1 MKKLFFLLLSVSV
14 LIGACQ
20 QKGSVISGTVKNASN
35 LEGMFEE
42 VMLSQVLAISKVNF
56 DGNGNFKIE
65 LPDGAKAGI
74 YRLRIGQKQINL
86 IFNGSEKNVTIDTDL
101 ASLRGVEYTVK
112 GSEDTEMYLN
122 TFNDFINKKKT
133 PTDLKTIIENA
144 KNPLLSM
151 ILALQFQEFAAPEY
165 LDMQKKVAEKVASVY
180 PNSPYAK
187 DYAQVLTTLQNQS
200 AMTQAGAST
209 IAVGQPAPD
218 IALPNPNGKVLKL
231 SDLKGKV
238 VLLDFWASWCG
249 PCRRANPSVVA
260 AYNRFKSK
268 GFVVF
273 NVSLDKDRQKWVDA
287 IEQDGLNW
295 EYHVSDLKFWQSQA
309 AALYN
314 VQAIPQQ
321 FLIGK
326 DGKIAAVSEAGASI
340 EKELE
345 KLLN

>member
-1 MKKLFFLLLSVSV
+1 MKKIFFLLLSVSV
-14 LIGACQ
+14 FMAACQ
-20 QKGSVISGTVKNASN
+20 QKGTVISGTVKNASG

-56 DGNGNFKIE
+56 DGSGNFKIQ

-74 YRLRIGQKQINL
+74 YRIRIGQKQINL
-86 IFNGSEKNVTIDTDL
+86 IFNGKEKNVTVETDL
-101 ASLRGVEYTVK
+101 ATLKGVEYTVK
-112 GSEDTEMYLN
+112 GSEDTELYLA
-122 TFNDFINKKKT
+122 TFNDFINKKKA
-133 PTDLKTIIENA
+133 PADLKKVIEEA

-151 ILALQFQEFAAPEY
+151 LLALQFQEFAAPEY
-165 LDMQKKVAEKVASVY
+165 MDMQKKCADRVSEAY
-180 PNSPYAK
+180 PNSPYSK
-187 DYAQVLTTLQNQS
+187 DYEKVLSSLQ
-200 AMTQAGAST
+200 TQAEMDKAGATT

-218 IALPNPNGKVLKL
+218 ISLPNPDGKVYKL
-231 SDLKGKV
+231 SDLKGKI

-260 AYNRFKSK
+260 AYNRYKNK

-287 IEQDGLNW
+287 IQQDGLNW
-295 EYHVSDLKFWQSQA
+295 EYHVSDLKYWNSQA

-314 VQAIPQQ
+314 VHAIPQQ

-326 DGKIAAVSEAGASI
+326 DGKIAAITEAGASI
-340 EKELE
+340 EGELE